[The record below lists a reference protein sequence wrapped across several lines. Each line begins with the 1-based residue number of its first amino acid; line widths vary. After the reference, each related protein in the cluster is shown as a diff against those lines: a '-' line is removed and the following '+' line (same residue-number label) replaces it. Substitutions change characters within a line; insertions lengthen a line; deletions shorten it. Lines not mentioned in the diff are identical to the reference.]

1 MISIAR
7 TLKDNERLFA
17 QELAFFSAWLNVS
30 RALQPFSNLYIKRI
44 EILFDKTSIIA
55 LGAQEVSKSYTQS
68 EAYECL
74 PVIKT
79 NIAHFNRF
87 RCRLE
92 EVEFLGNMGL
102 KSKSNLAL
110 ESLFDLESSIRMKS
124 FSGLPRKG
132 TDPEILDCLAA
143 MSKEAIESTLNRQ

>member
-7 TLKDNERLFA
+7 TLKDNKRLFA

-30 RALQPFSNLYIKRI
+30 RALRPFSNLYIKRI

-55 LGAQEVSKSYTQS
+55 LGALEVSKSYTQR
-68 EAYECL
+68 EAYESL

-79 NIAHFNRF
+79 TIAHFIRF
-87 RCRLE
+87 RSRLE

-102 KSKSNLAL
+102 KSKSNLVLDA
-110 ESLFDLESSIRMKS
+110 LFDLESSIRMKS
-124 FSGLPRKG
+124 FSGLCRKG
-132 TDPEILDCLAA
+132 TDTEILDCLAA
-143 MSKEAIESTLNRQ
+143 MSKNAIESRLNRQ

>member
-7 TLKDNERLFA
+7 TLKDNKRLFA

-30 RALQPFSNLYIKRI
+30 RALPPFRNLHIKRI
-44 EILFDKTSIIA
+44 EILFDKIYIIA
-55 LGAQEVSKSYTQS
+55 LGAHEVSRSYTQR

-79 NIAHFNRF
+79 NIARF
-87 RCRLE
+87 IRLRSRLE
-92 EVEFLGNMGL
+92 EVEFFGNMGL
-102 KSKSNLAL
+102 KSKSNLVLDA
-110 ESLFDLESSIRMKS
+110 LFDLESSIRMKS
-124 FSGLPRKG
+124 FSGSCRKG

-143 MSKEAIESTLNRQ
+143 MSKNAIESRLNRQ